1 MSRMWGNTEEEWIF
15 RWDQGEGEAC
25 VFSIHLG
32 GCYELVI
39 RMVRLRAESMRP
51 PLTGVRIL
59 PPSGG
64 DGPWWGASMWRVKRL
79 LVAVSMV
86 AGCRGWRQT
95 LPCPLASAWLRRGLG
110 GDGSPDVASCAWPG
124 LRGWWGWSATTSTC
138 LFPCTCWETSRSR
151 SSSFG
156 RALPRVFR
164 PSQLKVVAQCS
175 LLAGARYR

>member
-1 MSRMWGNTEEEWIF
+1 MSRMWGNTGEEWIF

-25 VFSIHLG
+25 VSSIHLG

-86 AGCRGWRQT
+86 AGCRG
-95 LPCPLASAWLRRGLG
+95 LAPIL
-110 GDGSPDVASCAWPG
+110 
-124 LRGWWGWSATTSTC
+124 
-138 LFPCTCWETSRSR
+138 
-151 SSSFG
+151 
-156 RALPRVFR
+156 ALPARF
-164 PSQLKVVAQCS
+164 S
-175 LLAGARYR
+175 LADVG

>member
-25 VFSIHLG
+25 VSSIHLG

-64 DGPWWGASMWRVKRL
+64 DGPWWGVSMWRVKRL

-86 AGCRGWRQT
+86 AGCRG
-95 LPCPLASAWLRRGLG
+95 LAPILALSARFSLA
-110 GDGSPDVASCAWPG
+110 DVG
-124 LRGWWGWSATTSTC
+124 
-138 LFPCTCWETSRSR
+138 
-151 SSSFG
+151 
-156 RALPRVFR
+156 
-164 PSQLKVVAQCS
+164 
-175 LLAGARYR
+175 